1 MEYSPILGVL
11 TATLEIGAGLWALRI
26 AGDGKIRR
34 TTAVILFTLA
44 GYQLL
49 EVLLCGATERVLLA
63 RLAFADVVWLPP
75 LAIRL
80 LVLLA
85 KPEKRW
91 PHHVERALFVLAGI
105 LTMWVLLD
113 PNFVVGAVCSAVIAS
128 FIHPE
133 AYYLIYG
140 LYYQLV
146 LGAAVFG
153 GAIVMSRSGDR
164 VRRAQIADLQ
174 MGILGFLI
182 PALLTSVVV
191 PAAYDAVPSV
201 MCHYALILS
210 LFLIH
215 LVARERRLAA

>member
-11 TATLEIGAGLWALRI
+11 TAALEIGAGFWALRV
-26 AGDGKIRR
+26 AGDRKIRH
-34 TTAVILFTLA
+34 TTAAILFTLS
-44 GYQLL
+44 GYQLI
-49 EVLLCGATERVLLA
+49 EVFLCGATEQVLLA

-91 PHHVERALFVLAGI
+91 PHHWERVFFVLAGG
-105 LTMWVLLD
+105 LTLWVMLD

-133 AYYLIYG
+133 EYYLWYG
-140 LYYQLV
+140 VFYQTV

-153 GAIVMSRSGDR
+153 GAVAMSRSEDR
-164 VRRAQIADLQ
+164 IRRAHIADLQ
-174 MGILGFLI
+174 MGILGFLL
-182 PALLTSVVV
+182 PALMTSVVV

-201 MCHYALILS
+201 MCHFALILS
-210 LFLIH
+210 LFMIRL
-215 LVARERRLAA
+215 LARERRQVA